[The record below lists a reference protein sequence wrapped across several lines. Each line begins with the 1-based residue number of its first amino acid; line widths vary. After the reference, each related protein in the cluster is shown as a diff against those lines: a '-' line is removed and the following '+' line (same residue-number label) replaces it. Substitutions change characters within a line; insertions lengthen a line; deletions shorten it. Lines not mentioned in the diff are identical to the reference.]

1 LIGSAL
7 CGLSQN
13 MVELIGFRSLQ
24 GIGGGGLMA
33 IAFAIIGDIIPP
45 RERGRYQ
52 GYFGAVFGVASVAG
66 PLLGGWFTDGPGW
79 RWIFY
84 INLPIGIAALVI
96 TTLVLRLP
104 VARREHRIDYLGA
117 ALIVGAVSSL
127 LLYLNWTGITYGWF
141 APASL
146 ALLAAS
152 VILSALFVVV
162 EHRAAEPIIP
172 LRLFRNRVFTV
183 GNIYGF
189 LAGIAMFGAIVF
201 LPLYLQAVRGMSP
214 TLSGLA
220 MLPTVIGIFATSI
233 GSGLLITRTG
243 RYKIYPIL
251 GAATLVVSL
260 WLLGGLHL
268 GTPYWQLGA
277 LMFAFGAGL
286 GLTMQTITTA
296 VQNAVEFRDLGTATS
311 ATTFFR
317 SLGGALGAAIFGAV
331 LSTRLTSHLAAL
343 MGGLNGAAGAA
354 SISANNVE
362 AIQALPDPIKAL
374 VQTAFT
380 LAIDDVFRAGI
391 PFVLLALIVAFF
403 LEERTLRTGGPTREE
418 REDAAPLEALAAGL

>member
-1 LIGSAL
+1 
-7 CGLSQN
+7 
-13 MVELIGFRSLQ
+13 
-24 GIGGGGLMA
+24 
-33 IAFAIIGDIIPP
+33 
-45 RERGRYQ
+45 
-52 GYFGAVFGVASVAG
+52 
-66 PLLGGWFTDGPGW
+66 
-79 RWIFY
+79 
-84 INLPIGIAALVI
+84 
-96 TTLVLRLP
+96 
-104 VARREHRIDYLGA
+104 
-117 ALIVGAVSSL
+117 
-127 LLYLNWTGITYGWF
+127 
-141 APASL
+141 
-146 ALLAAS
+146 
-152 VILSALFVVV
+152 VV